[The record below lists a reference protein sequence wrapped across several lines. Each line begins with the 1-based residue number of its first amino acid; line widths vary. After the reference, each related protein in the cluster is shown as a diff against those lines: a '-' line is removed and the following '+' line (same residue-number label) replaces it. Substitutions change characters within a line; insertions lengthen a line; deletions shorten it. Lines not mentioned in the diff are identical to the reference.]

1 MIQAARSGGAS
12 VSLFRQ
18 RGYPTRVSHNRGEKY
33 MRIISG
39 LVLLCS
45 ISTANAQQ
53 SYLVDWDVAGEEAI
67 RHLVELV
74 QIDTTNPPGNETLVV
89 DYLKA
94 ELAKEGIE
102 SEVFA
107 LEESRANLVARI
119 PGNGNKRP
127 ILLMGHTDV
136 VGVQPDKWYA
146 DPFSGNRED
155 GFIYGRGTLDD
166 KDNVAAALIV
176 VKLLKRYG
184 VDLERDII
192 FLAESGEEGTP
203 EVGINFMVANH
214 FDKIDAEYALAEGG
228 QSVIRDG
235 KVSTVGIETT
245 EKMPRRVT
253 LIARGKPGHGS
264 VPTTQNAVTILANAI
279 AKAGEWETEVR
290 LNETTR
296 TYFRRLAE
304 ISAPDDAWRYLNV
317 ENEEESDAIQRHFL
331 ETFPYHYSISRTSVV
346 PTVID
351 AGFRRNVIPSEARA
365 IIDIRMLPD
374 ENVDEFYARLAD
386 VIDDPRVEIVP
397 EHIYRPAA
405 PPSAI
410 DNEMFQVLENVALR
424 MYPDATVLPIMSTG
438 ATDMAQV
445 RARGMQAYGIG
456 PARSIDEINSGY
468 GAHGDNERI
477 EEAAFIGLVQYLWN
491 VVIEI
496 ATSQ

>member
-1 MIQAARSGGAS
+1 
-12 VSLFRQ
+12 
-18 RGYPTRVSHNRGEKY
+18 

-39 LVLLCS
+39 LVLLCG
-45 ISTANAQQ
+45 TAAVNAEQ
-53 SYLVDWDVAGEEAI
+53 SYLIDWSEAGEEAVQ
-67 RHLVELV
+67 HLVELI
-74 QIDTTNPPGNETLVV
+74 QINTTNPPGNETLVV
-89 DYLKA
+89 EYLRE
-94 ELAKEGIE
+94 ELAREGID
-102 SEVFA
+102 SETFA
-107 LEESRANLVARI
+107 LDESRANLVARI
-119 PGNGNKRP
+119 PGNGSKRP
-127 ILLMGHTDV
+127 VLIMGHTDV
-136 VGVQPDKWYA
+136 VGVQPEKWYA

-166 KDNVAAALIV
+166 KDNVAATLMV

-184 VDLERDII
+184 VALDRDII

-203 EVGINFMVANH
+203 EVGINFMVEKH

-228 QSVIRDG
+228 QSVIRDD

-253 LIARGKPGHGS
+253 LVARGKPGHGS
-264 VPTTQNAVTILANAI
+264 VPTLQNAVTILANAI
-279 AKAGEWETEVR
+279 SKAGAWETEVR

-304 ISAPDDAWRYLNV
+304 ISAPEDAWRYLNV
-317 ENEEESDAIQRHFL
+317 ENADESDAIQRHFL
-331 ETFPYHYSISRTSVV
+331 ETFPYHYSLSRTSVV

-374 ENVDEFYARLAD
+374 EDVEKFYAKLAE

-405 PPSAI
+405 PPSEI
-410 DNEMFQVLENVALR
+410 DNEMFQVLEGVALR
-424 MYPDATVLPIMSTG
+424 MYPEATVLPIMSTG

-445 RARGMQAYGIG
+445 RAKGMQAYGIG
-456 PARSIDEINSGY
+456 PARSIEEINSGY

-477 EEAAFIGLVQYLWN
+477 EEEAFVQLVQYLWN

-496 ATSQ
+496 AASE